1 MQYIYFESFHL
12 NNIDILVFIY
22 TSKQLKKPSE
32 LKFMVG

>member
-22 TSKQLKKPSE
+22 TSQQLKKPSE

>member
-1 MQYIYFESFHL
+1 MKYIYFESFHL

-22 TSKQLKKPSE
+22 TSKQLKKNIE